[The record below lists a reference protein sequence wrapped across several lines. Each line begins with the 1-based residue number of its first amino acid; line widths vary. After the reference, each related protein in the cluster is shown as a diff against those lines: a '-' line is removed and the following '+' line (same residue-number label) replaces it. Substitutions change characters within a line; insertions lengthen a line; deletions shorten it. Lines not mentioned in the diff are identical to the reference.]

1 MVMNGEK
8 IKVRRYT
15 YICRLAMHGK
25 QTFIIVG
32 DVTTMGHFLLKT
44 LENVSDS
51 IASRSQR
58 IAAQTWRHPRRLD
71 DAVLAEQTDE

>member
-1 MVMNGEK
+1 MYLS
-8 IKVRRYT
+8 VRDF
-15 YICRLAMHGK
+15 HGK

-58 IAAQTWRHPRRLD
+58 IAAQTWRHPRRLN
-71 DAVLAEQTDE
+71 DAVLVEQTDE